1 MPHNAAGA
9 HCMRNSRHRSV
20 NRRACE
26 THRPAA
32 HPARWKWRITG
43 RPLSALQNASSP
55 ALPFE
60 LKTFAIVPAD
70 RAQLHQ
76 RIAARFD
83 SLLKA
88 GLIEEVKALRMRYEL
103 SAGLPSMR
111 AVGYR
116 QVWEYLEGAYGHE
129 ALREKGIAATRQLA
143 KRQMTWLRSLRAR
156 YDILDPVDAAAQFAA
171 RLRVGQRRIAG
182 RITRFNVL
190 GQPVPD
196 RLEAFDSGS
205 ARGHRKSERLD
216 PLFALYFSRV
226 MPTFAA
232 CRSNVATLS
241 HPAAIAVQVTDNR
254 RSPPCPTRK
263 AQRLPRSLGVLHH
276 QLPDAQDSAHD
287 VRHLL
292 PGCAVET
299 LAHRRLPRARPAPR
313 TPVRPHCT
321 LSR

>member
-1 MPHNAAGA
+1 MLYYRALVAGLDNLPPADPKVRAEIATHAAQRGW
-9 HCMRNSRHRSV
+9 
-20 NRRACE
+20 RALHAE
-26 THRPAA
+26 LTAIDPLTAARVRPTDPQRIQRALEV
-32 HPARWKWRITG
+32 WRITG

-143 KRQMTWLRSLRAR
+143 KRQMTWLRSLRDR
-156 YDILDPVDAAAQFAA
+156 YDIVDPVDGAAQFAA

-182 RITRFNVL
+182 
-190 GQPVPD
+190 G
-196 RLEAFDSGS
+196 G
-205 ARGHRKSERLD
+205 
-216 PLFALYFSRV
+216 
-226 MPTFAA
+226 
-232 CRSNVATLS
+232 
-241 HPAAIAVQVTDNR
+241 
-254 RSPPCPTRK
+254 
-263 AQRLPRSLGVLHH
+263 
-276 QLPDAQDSAHD
+276 
-287 VRHLL
+287 
-292 PGCAVET
+292 
-299 LAHRRLPRARPAPR
+299 
-313 TPVRPHCT
+313 
-321 LSR
+321 

>member
-1 MPHNAAGA
+1 MVTEILARGRLPLLVGGTMHYRALVAGLDNLPPADRKCARKSQLMPHNAAGA

-182 RITRFNVL
+182 
-190 GQPVPD
+190 
-196 RLEAFDSGS
+196 A
-205 ARGHRKSERLD
+205 
-216 PLFALYFSRV
+216 
-226 MPTFAA
+226 
-232 CRSNVATLS
+232 
-241 HPAAIAVQVTDNR
+241 DN
-254 RSPPCPTRK
+254 PI
-263 AQRLPRSLGVLHH
+263 
-276 QLPDAQDSAHD
+276 
-287 VRHLL
+287 
-292 PGCAVET
+292 
-299 LAHRRLPRARPAPR
+299 
-313 TPVRPHCT
+313 
-321 LSR
+321 